1 MGLFLFQSPLE
12 SLPRSLL
19 ERAHSEQLAII
30 TEMNLNKD
38 SHRRTYINACVEDI
52 KKGKREHVLPAII
65 HLYKLCKSGT
75 RGSSSFYQKSDKAFL
90 SELHTKH
97 GIIKLLTSSLGRCH
111 HWGLEA
117 AISTAASLKPDSS
130 VDGRYVLLI
139 IYFLV
144 VLK

>member
-1 MGLFLFQSPLE
+1 MLATLMITTTFSSSQSHLE
-12 SLPRSLL
+12 SLPRPLL

-38 SHRRTYINACVEDI
+38 SHRRTYTNACVDDI

-65 HLYKLCKSGT
+65 HLNKLCKSGS
-75 RGSSSFYQKSDKAFL
+75 RGSSSFYQKTDKAFL

-97 GIIKLLTSSLGRCH
+97 DIVRLLTSSLGRCH

-117 AISTAASLKPDSS
+117 AISSAATLKPEST
-130 VDGRYVLLI
+130 VDGR
-139 IYFLV
+139 
-144 VLK
+144 